1 MFRYI
6 INNGRWSDTSEIRIP
21 EMNLFGLVINILSIK
36 VAVWSV
42 VPDGLVI
49 IGMRD

>member
-1 MFRYI
+1 MEDGQIYQ
-6 INNGRWSDTSEIRIP
+6 IRIP
-21 EMNLFGLVINILSIK
+21 ESNPFGQFINILSMK

-49 IGMRD
+49 IGMGD